1 MRRPL
6 LLGLLA
12 ATLLGGCNAWREPTV
27 PMRTIAEPA
36 PCAGR
41 SDTLLVLLPGMR
53 SLPEEFQRE
62 GFVKAVRERQI
73 AADVLLVDAHW
84 GYYDNRSIVD
94 RLRADVIQPARAQ
107 GYRRIWLAGISLGG
121 VGAMRYAQA
130 WPGDVDGIVMLA
142 PYLGTPESAQQI
154 QSAGGLAAWR
164 APPGRDGAEGDVR
177 LWRWLQV
184 QTSHTGDV
192 KRLPLYLGYGQADR
206 FASNAEVLR
215 RAMPAGHVFTTA
227 GGHDWDAWTV
237 LWRQM
242 LDAGVLPRIPCVRGA
257 P

>member
-1 MRRPL
+1 MRRRL

-12 ATLLGGCNAWREPTV
+12 TMLLGACSAWREPTV

-36 PCAGR
+36 RCSTRP
-41 SDTLLVLLPGMR
+41 DTLLVLLPGMR

-62 GFVKAVRERQI
+62 GFVQAVRDRQI

-94 RLRADVIQPARAQ
+94 RLRADVIQPARLQ
-107 GYRRIWLAGISLGG
+107 GYRHIWLAGISLGG
-121 VGAMRYAQA
+121 VGAMLYAEA
-130 WPGDVDGIVMLA
+130 WAGEVDGVVMLA
-142 PYLGTPESAQQI
+142 PYLGTLESAQQI
-154 QSAGGLAAWR
+154 QSAGGLAAWQ
-164 APPGRDGAEGDVR
+164 APPDGDDDVR

-184 QTSHTGDV
+184 QTQHTADA
-192 KRLPLYLGYGQADR
+192 KKLPLYLGYGQSDR
-206 FASNAEVLR
+206 FAFNAEVLR
-215 RAMPAGHVFTTA
+215 QALPAGRVFTTA

-237 LWRQM
+237 LWQAV
-242 LDAGVLPRIPCVRGA
+242 LDAGALSSIPCVRGA